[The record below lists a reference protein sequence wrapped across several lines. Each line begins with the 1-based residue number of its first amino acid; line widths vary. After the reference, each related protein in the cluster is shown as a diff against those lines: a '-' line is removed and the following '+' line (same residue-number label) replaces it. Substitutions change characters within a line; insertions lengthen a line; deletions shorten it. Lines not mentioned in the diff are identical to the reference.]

1 MGRLRSRRVNTTPP
15 NLETVLPGLIEVPII
30 GIIRRLP
37 PGLVPEVA
45 RAAFDAG
52 LRYLEITMDSDDALG
67 VIYEL
72 RRNHSGVGVGSV
84 TQVEQVTRARDA
96 GAEFVVSPI
105 TNPEVIR
112 ASVESGLPAF
122 PGAATP
128 TEIDLAL
135 TAGASAVKVFPAE
148 QLGGPGYIKAI
159 MSPLGSP
166 PLIPTGG
173 VTPAN
178 VAEHIRAGAVAVGAG
193 TALFSAERIA
203 EEGIGSVTRLTAEW
217 LEALS

>member
-1 MGRLRSRRVNTTPP
+1 
-15 NLETVLPGLIEVPII
+15 GLIEAPLI
-30 GIIRRLP
+30 GIVRRLP

-67 VIYEL
+67 VVSEL
-72 RRNHSGVGVGSV
+72 RRNHNGVGVGSV
-84 TQVEQVTRARDA
+84 TRIEQVTRARDA

-105 TNPEVIR
+105 TNPEIIR
-112 ASVESGLPAF
+112 AAVESGLPVF

-135 TAGASAVKVFPAE
+135 TSGATAVKVFPAE

-159 MSPLGSP
+159 LSPLGNP

-173 VTPAN
+173 VTTAN
-178 VAEHIRAGAVAVGAG
+178 AAEYMRAGAVAVGAG

-203 EEGIGSVTRLTAEW
+203 EEGVGSVTRLTAEW

>member
-1 MGRLRSRRVNTTPP
+1 MNTTSP
-15 NLETVLPGLIEVPII
+15 NLETALPGLIEAPLI
-30 GIIRRLP
+30 GIVRRLP

-67 VIYEL
+67 VVSEL
-72 RRNHSGVGVGSV
+72 RRNHNGVGVGSV
-84 TQVEQVTRARDA
+84 TRIEQVTRARDA

-105 TNPEVIR
+105 TNPEIIR
-112 ASVESGLPAF
+112 AAVESGLPVF

-135 TAGASAVKVFPAE
+135 TSGATAVKVFPAE

-159 MSPLGSP
+159 LSPLGNP

-173 VTPAN
+173 VTTAN
-178 VAEHIRAGAVAVGAG
+178 AAEYMRAGAVAVGAG

-203 EEGIGSVTRLTAEW
+203 EEGVGSVTRLTAEW

>member
-1 MGRLRSRRVNTTPP
+1 MNTTSP
-15 NLETVLPGLIEVPII
+15 NLETALPGLIEAPII
-30 GIIRRLP
+30 GIVRRLP

-67 VIYEL
+67 VVSEL
-72 RRNHSGVGVGSV
+72 RRNHNGVGVGSV
-84 TQVEQVTRARDA
+84 TRIEQVTRARDA

-105 TNPEVIR
+105 TNPEIIR
-112 ASVESGLPAF
+112 AAVESGLPVF

-135 TAGASAVKVFPAE
+135 TSGATAVKVFPAE

-159 MSPLGSP
+159 LSPLGNP

-173 VTPAN
+173 VTTAN
-178 VAEHIRAGAVAVGAG
+178 AAEYLRAGAVAVGAG

-217 LEALS
+217 LAVLK